1 MNVACGLLLTVA
13 WGAELTL
20 DEVLAVVDD
29 RVPALSEAISKQRAA
44 EGKAMASRG
53 AFDPKLKGK
62 GKVYSD
68 DPYDR
73 TLMEGYLSARAP
85 IGAELEGGWRYG
97 VGEFPSYDGAYTG
110 KQGELFVGAELDVL
124 DGLLYGEERVVRDVA
139 DAMLLSATADLDLKR
154 IEARRKATE
163 TYWKWVAAGR
173 GLAVEEA
180 ILQLAEQRVGMLR
193 RQEEEG
199 SRPRFDVLDNERVL
213 FERREAV
220 IAAQQK
226 LQVAGVE
233 LSLWWRDERGDPQVP
248 ERDRLPQAWTD
259 MPETGGLQD
268 DLERSLGRPDI
279 AAVQA
284 LRTAVEAERR
294 RAGNARLPDLTVGGE
309 VNRDLEKEKTE
320 FIGQLELG
328 SSLLLRKERGAYDAA
343 AAELMRVE
351 ARLRG
356 TRDRVRADVL
366 AAHAVRD
373 TAMQRVEAARGAA
386 DRAAEVVQMERRR
399 MELGSTDLFQLLL
412 REDKL
417 EKARKNLVDAELQL
431 RLAEAAVQA
440 AVGVLETP

>member
-1 MNVACGLLLTVA
+1 MTLALGLLLAAA
-13 WGAELTL
+13 WGGELTL
-20 DEVLAVVDD
+20 DDVLAVTDD
-29 RVPALSEAISKQRAA
+29 RVPVLSEALFKQRAA

-53 AFDPKLKGK
+53 AFDPKLVGK
-62 GKVYSD
+62 GKATSD

-73 TLMEGYLSARAP
+73 ALLEGYLSARTP
-85 IGAELEGGWRYG
+85 VGAELEGGWRYG
-97 VGEFPSYDGAYTG
+97 GGGFPSYDGAYTG
-110 KQGELFVGAELDVL
+110 TQGELFVGAEVDVL

-139 DAMLLSATADLDLKR
+139 DAMLLAATADLDLKR
-154 IEARRKATE
+154 IQARRKATE
-163 TYWKWVAAGR
+163 AYWKWVAAGR
-173 GLAVEEA
+173 ALAVEES
-180 ILQLAEQRVGMLR
+180 ILQLAEQRAGMLR

-213 FERREAV
+213 FERQEAV
-220 IAAQQK
+220 IANQQK

-233 LSLWWRDERGDPQVP
+233 LSLWWRDERGDPQLPTRDQQP
-248 ERDRLPQAWTD
+248 ESWPALP
-259 MPETGGLQD
+259 EGGVLQD
-268 DLERSLGRPDI
+268 DLERALGRPDI

-284 LRTAVEAERR
+284 IRAAADAERK
-294 RAGNARLPDLTVGGE
+294 RAGNGRLPDLTVGGE
-309 VNRDLEKEKTE
+309 VNRDLETQKTE
-320 FIGQLELG
+320 LIGQIELG

-343 AAELMRVE
+343 AAEVMRVE

-386 DRAAEVVQMERRR
+386 ERAGQVVQMARRR
-399 MELGSTDLFQLLL
+399 MELGSTDLFQLLQ

-417 EKARKNLVDAELQL
+417 EKSRKNLVEAELQL

-440 AVGVLETP
+440 AVGVAGP

>member
-1 MNVACGLLLTVA
+1 MTLGWLLLLPA

-20 DEVLAVVDD
+20 DDVLSAVDE
-29 RVPALSEAISKQRAA
+29 RVPVLEEATGKQRAA
-44 EGKAMASRG
+44 EGKALASRG
-53 AFDPKLKGK
+53 AFDPKLVGK
-62 GKVYSD
+62 GKAYAD

-73 TLMEGYLSARAP
+73 TLLEGYLSARAP
-85 IGAELEGGWRYG
+85 VGAELRAGWRYG

-110 KQGELFVGAELDVL
+110 DQGELFVGGELDVL
-124 DGLLYGEERVVRDVA
+124 DGLLYGEDRVVRDVA

-154 IEARRKATE
+154 VQARRKATE
-163 TYWKWVAAGR
+163 AYWKWVAAGR
-173 GLAVEEA
+173 SLAVEES

-220 IAAQQK
+220 IANEQK
-226 LQVAGVE
+226 LRVAGVE
-233 LSLWWRDERGDPQVP
+233 LSLWWRDDAGEPQVP
-248 ERDRLPQAWTD
+248 DRDQLPSEWPVL
-259 MPETGGLQD
+259 PETSSLAE
-268 DLERSLGRPDI
+268 DLERSRSRPDI
-279 AAVQA
+279 AAVE
-284 LRTAVEAERR
+284 AVRAAAEAERK
-294 RAGNARLPDLTVGGE
+294 RAGNARLPDLAVGGE
-309 VNRDLEKEKTE
+309 VNRDPDKEKTE
-320 FIGQLELG
+320 LIGTLELG
-328 SSLLLRKERGAYDAA
+328 SSLLLRKERGSYDAA
-343 AAELMRVE
+343 AAELMRVD

-386 DRAAEVVQMERRR
+386 DRAAEVMQMERRR

-412 REDKL
+412 RESNL
-417 EKARKNLVDAELQL
+417 EKARKNLVEAELEL

-440 AVGVLETP
+440 AVGVAP